1 MGLWRW
7 AVGEV
12 GKDVSPLQQPKQP
25 EDRCPLPPMSRWED
39 RGVLAPPPLL
49 GKVQER
55 SVAARTGGEEGPE
68 RRVLGPGLC
77 SQRARQGEEEKHNTL
92 CRA

>member
-25 EDRCPLPPMSRWED
+25 EDKRPLPPMSRWED
-39 RGVLAPPPLL
+39 RGVLAPPPLP
-49 GKVQER
+49 GEEQEQR
-55 SVAARTGGEEGPE
+55 MAACLGGEEGPE
-68 RRVLGPGLC
+68 RRALGPGPC
-77 SQRARQGEEEKHNTL
+77 SQRARQGEEEKHNSL